1 MWGRNRTSTSSMAGG
16 HFRSNLWDPVLIVAQ
31 ICTMQAAFYFCLGIW
46 IFFLDVIGR
55 FDLSLDQMFTQSDLG
70 LYEDSGRTNIIA
82 YSLNSLTCAFIMWY
96 VVGRTKQCLDFAA
109 TVHLG
114 HFIGCWVVNGYV
126 PQTFWWWMTN
136 GICVGLMTILGEF
149 LCMRSEMK
157 AIPLM
162 GQKVD
167 L

>member
-1 MWGRNRTSTSSMAGG
+1 MGG
-16 HFRSNLWDPVLIVAQ
+16 QFRSSLWDPILIVAQ
-31 ICTMQAAFYFCLGIW
+31 ICMMQASFYLCLGIW

-70 LYEDSGRTNIIA
+70 LYEDSGRTNLIA
-82 YSLNSLTCAFIMWY
+82 YSLNCLTCAAILWL

-109 TVHLG
+109 TVHIG
-114 HFIGCWVVNGYV
+114 HFFGCWLVNGYV
-126 PQTFWWWMTN
+126 PQTFWWWMINIT
-136 GICVGLMTILGEF
+136 CVALMTVLGEY
-149 LCMRSEMK
+149 LCMRSDMK

>member
-1 MWGRNRTSTSSMAGG
+1 MGG
-16 HFRSNLWDPVLIVAQ
+16 QFRSNLWDPVLIVAQ
-31 ICTMQAAFYFCLGIW
+31 IIVLQSSFYLCLGLW

-55 FDLSLDQMFTQSDLG
+55 FDVSLDQMFTQSDLG

-82 YSLNSLTCAFIMWY
+82 YALNSLTCAFILWF
-96 VVGRTKQCLDFAA
+96 VVGRTRQCLDFAA
-109 TVHLG
+109 TVHIG
-114 HFIGCWVVNGYV
+114 HFIGCIIFTGHV

-136 GICVGLMTILGEF
+136 IICVALMTVLGEY

-162 GQKVD
+162 GQRVD